1 MKALQQV
8 LASFVGIITPPLII
22 ASALG
27 LCMGIAAQPTLLSHL
42 PKIIQTL
49 FDSAITS
56 GGITAIVMCIL
67 LPERH
72 LPTQANHPV
81 PEVDALKQ

>member
-1 MKALQQV
+1 MHVLTKALRHV

-49 FDSAITS
+49 FD
-56 GGITAIVMCIL
+56 L
-67 LPERH
+67 LSPAAA
-72 LPTQANHPV
+72 LPP
-81 PEVDALKQ
+81 L